1 MSDLAPGESKLL
13 AALSRDD
20 FAQIQSHLQPLTLSA
35 GEVLLEAGGQVEHT
49 YFPRGPALVS
59 FLVPMSKGHAVEC
72 AMIGREG
79 AVGGIVS
86 QGRIPAFARCSV
98 LQGGEFFRIST
109 DVLHQLKQDSPQ
121 MSHLLARYADCLIAQ
136 LFQTVACNASH
147 SIEQRFAKWLA
158 AALDRTGGEDIGL
171 TQAQLGSLL
180 GVGRSYVTRIVSR
193 FKADSV
199 IATRRGGIRVTDRE
213 RLKATSCVCNEQVA
227 RHFDTV
233 LRGVYPDGN

>member
-1 MSDLAPGESKLL
+1 MSDQATGESNLL
-13 AALSRDD
+13 AALRPDD
-20 FAQIQSHLQPLTLSA
+20 FAHIDPHLEPLTFPA
-35 GEVLLEAGGQVEHT
+35 GKVLYEPGDQVEHT
-49 YFPRGPALVS
+49 YFPRGAALAS
-59 FLVPMSKGHAVEC
+59 FLAMISGGDAVEC
-72 AMIGREG
+72 ALVGREG

-86 QGRIPAFARCSV
+86 QGHIPAFARCCV
-98 LQGGEFFRIST
+98 LQGGDFYRIPIE
-109 DVLHQLKQDSPQ
+109 VLHQLKQESPH
-121 MSHLLARYADCLIAQ
+121 MSNLFARYADCLVAQ

-193 FKADSV
+193 FKADGV
-199 IATRRGGIRVTDRE
+199 IVTRRGGIRVTDRK
-213 RLKATSCVCNEQVA
+213 RLSATSCDCNQFVA

-233 LRGVYPDGN
+233 LQGVYPNGA